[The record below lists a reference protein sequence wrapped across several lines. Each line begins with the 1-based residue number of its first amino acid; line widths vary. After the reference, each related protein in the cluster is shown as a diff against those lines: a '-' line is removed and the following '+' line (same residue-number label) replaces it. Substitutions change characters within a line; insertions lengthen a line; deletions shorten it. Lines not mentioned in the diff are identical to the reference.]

1 MEEAPLRLFRKKR
14 VYDIVKLMGGKR
26 LVPIRI

>member
-1 MEEAPLRLFRKKR
+1 MEGAPLRLFRKKK
-14 VYDIVKLMGGKR
+14 VYDIVELMGGKR